1 MYKKT
6 LRPIS
11 SDLVIVCYHQLG
23 ILLLGSLCLLVFL
36 NQLFCTCGAVGEYL
50 RNSKENSPL
59 PWVEALKEVEKPNIE
74 FKEHSAVTV
83 KSSGPLT
90 VSLIIPPNLLINPTT
105 LPWNSFGAVTSTDM
119 IGSKMTGCAFKK
131 ACLNAP

>member
-36 NQLFCTCGAVGEYL
+36 NQLFLYL
-50 RNSKENSPL
+50 WGSWRILEEFKENSPL
-59 PWVEALKEVEKPNIE
+59 PWVEALKVEKPNIE